1 MGQQDKGKITTVSTW
16 IENKAKINGLWPQV
30 SWTEQERNLWSSKL
44 ESLDQVTL
52 SKALEEVATQYASQ
66 KPALKWVLGEYK
78 AMRANEPMNMAHQEL
93 EDDAL
98 YVGENMEKIEEMRKE
113 IKALTP
119 DEQERVKNRC
129 KSVLGI
135 DVDFEKPLDQWSNFS
150 TAMVAAAIH

>member
-1 MGQQDKGKITTVSTW
+1 LSTW

-30 SWTEQERNLWSSKL
+30 SWTEEERNLWSDKL

-52 SKALEEVATQYASQ
+52 CKALEEVATQYAAQ

-78 AMRANEPMNMAHQEL
+78 ALRANEPMKMAHDHL

-98 YVGENMEKIEEMRKE
+98 YVGENMEKIHKMREK
-113 IKALTP
+113 IGALTS
-119 DEQERVKNRC
+119 DDKERVRVRC

-135 DVDFEKPLDQWSNFS
+135 DVDFEKPLEEWSNFS
-150 TAMVAAAIH
+150 TAMVAAAIE